1 MRLIVAIVKPGQV
14 ESVRQAL
21 AAVEVTRMTI
31 GDAQGFSSLDRG
43 GDGRPAQK
51 AVIEIA
57 CNDDFVV
64 RATDAIAS
72 VLDAAED
79 YGGVRLFTLPIDD
92 AVQLYRDVRGPEA
105 V

>member
-1 MRLIVAIVKPGQV
+1 MRLIVAILKPSLV

-31 GDAQGFSSLDRG
+31 CDAQGFRSRGASGDR
-43 GDGRPAQK
+43 RPVQE

-57 CNDDFVV
+57 CNDDFVG
-64 RATDAIAS
+64 RATEAIAH
-72 VLDAAED
+72 VMDASGEATA
-79 YGGVRLFTLPIDD
+79 GRLFTLPMVD
-92 AVQLYRDVRGPEA
+92 AVQLYREVRGPEA

>member
-1 MRLIVAIVKPGQV
+1 MRLIVAILKPALV

-31 GDAQGFSSLDRG
+31 CDAQGFRNRDSS
-43 GDGRPAQK
+43 GDGGPVQE

-57 CNDDFVV
+57 CNDDFLG
-64 RATDAIAS
+64 RATDAIAG
-72 VLDAAED
+72 VMDASGESTA
-79 YGGVRLFTLPIDD
+79 GRLFTLPMVD
-92 AVQLYRDVRGPEA
+92 AVQLYREVRGPEA

>member
-1 MRLIVAIVKPGQV
+1 MRLVIAILRPAQV

-31 GDAQGFSSLDRG
+31 GDAQGFQASDSYG
-43 GDGRPAQK
+43 MGRTVQE
-51 AVIEIA
+51 AVIEVA
-57 CNDDFVV
+57 CNDDFID
-64 RATDAIAS
+64 RTTGAIAA
-72 VLDAAED
+72 VLAAAGD
-79 YGGVRLFTLPIDD
+79 DTAGRLFTLPIVE